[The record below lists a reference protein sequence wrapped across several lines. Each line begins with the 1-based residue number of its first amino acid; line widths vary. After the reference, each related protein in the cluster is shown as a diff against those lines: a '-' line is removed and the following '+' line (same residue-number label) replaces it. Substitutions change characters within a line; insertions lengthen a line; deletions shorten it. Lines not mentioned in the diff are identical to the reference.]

1 MDVAQQK
8 VLLSS
13 KLLTEEQ
20 KSQCAT
26 MVALSSVNSK
36 YTAEQ
41 LTRVTG
47 VSAETLANWGLVDS
61 TDSLT
66 IAELAELAVSDK
78 QAKNVLDKIIAQN
91 AQAVANGE
99 VTASNIALASSE
111 GGATL
116 ATGAFT
122 TAIKANISAM
132 WTWMTTTPLGW
143 LTLLAA
149 GVFVAVKAYDAL
161 TISVEEQKEKMEESL
176 SAYEDAKSE
185 LSGITTELE
194 NQEQAMN
201 ELLAKEK
208 LTYAEKGQLEEL
220 QAITRELRIQKDLAE
235 KEEDR
240 TEKQL
245 AKDATDLFDKQFGDY
260 EISEQTINKYQSD
273 ADITGNNAILISDE
287 NDISAMIA
295 GYKQFNE
302 LLDEAYGS
310 GSQDDIDHF
319 KSLTEDLE
327 DSIFTTAQ
335 ELQTQQDNIS
345 AYYESIKN
353 TPYEDL
359 TTEQKEIVDTYNA
372 ISNAIAL
379 IYQQLDPNTWNS
391 MQVDNIFSTD
401 GIEKTKDEL
410 VAMAQSGELTPETIK
425 GYTNLNNALGET
437 TLSAQDLC
445 DELYAIADAQ
455 GEVQGSTSEKTDLF
469 TNLTTSKDAL
479 EDFIS
484 AVESASDA
492 YSTLMNPNVSTSD
505 MLSSI
510 LSITEAVSEMGG
522 KLNWEFI
529 ESSDNSLKLLGD
541 TIDYVSEKYTKS
553 ALVDAGFGEEFAEVL
568 ANSIVESQKAAR
580 ELENVNT
587 QIDSLQAAYDDLTD
601 IVSSYNKTGYI
612 TFDQLQTLLELEP
625 QYLACLVDENGQLQ
639 LNQQAMA
646 ALANQRLNDAET
658 QAVQQAI
665 AELGVLSLQD
675 EKTAVEE
682 NTQAFSDAVT
692 DLSLYNT
699 ELANTI
705 AETSVAA
712 TAIRDLNAAISGAES
727 KGASDNQIDT
737 VLNNLDT
744 KLQLI
749 ADTRDGLANSFGKIV
764 SSSTSSTP
772 DYKSI
777 LDKEITAQEKAY
789 EAGKT
794 TFKEYLD
801 NRKQLVEKYYHDKK
815 ITTAEYYEELEDL
828 AQAEADFYDEVL
840 AAVTRR
846 IQREIDGIQDIIDGI
861 QKQIDQLEKQK
872 DTYDS
877 VISAVTR
884 RYDKEI
890 ESINDVIE
898 ALEKQ
903 NEELEEQK
911 DTYDSVISA
920 VTSRYDKEIDGIDD
934 AIDALE
940 KQNEKLEDQQSDYDG
955 AIDAIVAF
963 LGEQKDA
970 IQDNIDSINDEN
982 DSIQDQIDKYDQ
994 LLNAVTL
1001 VFDEK
1006 RDALQAEQDAIQD
1019 RIDALQ
1025 AENDEYEK
1033 AIELEKAK
1041 DALLKAQ
1048 TQRNKYLYSGE
1059 GRGFI
1064 YQTDTDAIADAE
1076 QTLSELTFQSTVDA
1090 LEKEKELLQD
1100 VIDKLDETEQAWQDI
1115 ADAFDN
1121 QKAKSTAQELFG
1133 DDYESIILNGDP
1145 DMIASIMN
1153 QYTSAQQKLEDND
1166 NTISSLEEQMAQ
1178 FDEMIEKWE
1187 SVASAKEEATNQEN
1201 AALLLGEQWQ
1211 ELILANK
1218 ESDFEDFKN
1227 KYLAIQNQI
1236 LDNQA
1241 EINSLNEKKQIY
1253 QDLKDQWSS
1262 ITEEY
1267 QKNLDAQNALLMLG
1281 ATWEA
1286 DILSGRI
1293 ETYEGFRDNYLS
1305 IQAQIDDNQSLID
1318 SYNEKIEYYENLK
1331 AEWEELSSLYQE
1343 MLEDKMAQDI
1353 LGADWE
1359 TQIQAGRLEA
1369 FDSFKNDY
1377 LSIQAQIN
1385 DNQALI
1391 DSYNEKIEY
1400 YEDLKAQWE
1409 DISDIYQR
1417 EVDDQLITQ
1426 ALGANGEADILAGR
1440 LETLNA
1446 FKEQY
1451 LAAQQAL
1458 ADAAWA
1464 SANEQ
1469 IKAAQEAE
1477 KGANG
1482 TTGDS
1487 PDITNETPA
1496 TPQYLSPSKT
1506 NVERIAEDL
1515 AQFADDFESGSTKS
1529 GGGAPALDKRL
1540 RLQAYAKGGI
1550 INDENSSG
1558 ALDWLAKLL
1567 GEDHTVVVGNGER
1580 VLSSKDN
1587 QAYEKLLDLSS
1598 RIQPNIPDVNVN
1610 PFDYTKI
1617 RSENREMNVT
1627 QNINITLPNVT
1638 NTSGYDKLVKE
1649 LQGLQIMA
1657 YQNSFKK

>member
-1 MDVAQQK
+1 MFNGNNTVKSVAETIGITDESVLSFMADMQKSGTVYQTSEEALAAYEAHLKTVGKTVDWAAAKNKLLSASMK
-8 VLLSS
+8 VLSTVGWMAVMTLATELLSAGIRKIDDYIHRVENAREKLEETTS
-13 KLLTEEQ
+13 DLESVESELKSIGEQIDDILSKGELSITDENDLKRLQLENEELERRKKLLELQKQEESKELNEAAEDKYRKQFQTKRVSVWIPEDERVNNVNPNQTRATKSVTQEEKFAYNLKLAKELASYEGKITEEQ
-20 KSQCAT
+20 AKQYEELQTYFLEQADS
-26 MVALSSVNSK
+26 LSDIKDGYNAI
-36 YTAEQ
+36 TPEQQEQ
-41 LTRVTG
+41 LKIWNQMIDDAIW
-47 VSAETLANWGLVDS
+47 VSENFPGS
-61 TDSLT
+61 
-66 IAELAELAVSDK
+66 
-78 QAKNVLDKIIAQN
+78 AKNVTSRLMDKFAGGFNKNDGSTYLSTSDIDKQIGSWIDSLSEDEKLILLQCDIEDATLDDLKSYLKEQTKEIAQD
-91 AQAVANGE
+91 
-99 VTASNIALASSE
+99 VTISISDIFSLEDAE
-111 GGATL
+111 G
-116 ATGAFT
+116 
-122 TAIKANISAM
+122 KA
-132 WTWMTTTPLGW
+132 TPLSD
-143 LTLLAA
+143 LNDQLSDVT
-149 GVFVAVKAYDAL
+149 
-161 TISVEEQKEKMEESL
+161 
-176 SAYEDAKSE
+176 SAYETCLAARDEYNKQGYLSVDTLQSVLALGDEYLQYLFDEEGNVSLDAE
-185 LSGITTELE
+185 AF
-194 NQEQAMN
+194 Q
-201 ELLAKEK
+201 K
-208 LTYAEKGQLEEL
+208 LTLARINDMET
-220 QAITRELRIQKDLAE
+220 QALANLAQNIQ
-235 KEEDR
+235 
-240 TEKQL
+240 Q
-245 AKDATDLFDKQFGDY
+245 
-260 EISEQTINKYQSD
+260 
-273 ADITGNNAILISDE
+273 ISDE
-287 NDISAMIA
+287 ATA
-295 GYKQFNE
+295 TEYLAQKQNE
-302 LLDEAYGS
+302 LALSYTDTAASALFAMTTIEGFSDSEA
-310 GSQDDIDHF
+310 
-319 KSLTEDLE
+319 
-327 DSIFTTAQ
+327 
-335 ELQTQQDNIS
+335 LQNAYNSFVTQ
-345 AYYESIKN
+345 YEQIKN
-353 TPYEDL
+353 LFAKTRAGII
-359 TTEQKEIVDTYNA
+359 TEYNGK
-372 ISNAIAL
+372 S
-379 IYQQLDPNTWNS
+379 
-391 MQVDNIFSTD
+391 
-401 GIEKTKDEL
+401 
-410 VAMAQSGELTPETIK
+410 
-425 GYTNLNNALGET
+425 
-437 TLSAQDLC
+437 
-445 DELYAIADAQ
+445 
-455 GEVQGSTSEKTDLF
+455 KTD
-469 TNLTTSKDAL
+469 T
-479 EDFIS
+479 
-484 AVESASDA
+484 
-492 YSTLMNPNVSTSD
+492 
-505 MLSSI
+505 
-510 LSITEAVSEMGG
+510 
-522 KLNWEFI
+522 
-529 ESSDNSLKLLGD
+529 
-541 TIDYVSEKYTKS
+541 
-553 ALVDAGFGEEFAEVL
+553 
-568 ANSIVESQKAAR
+568 
-580 ELENVNT
+580 
-587 QIDSLQAAYDDLTD
+587 
-601 IVSSYNKTGYI
+601 
-612 TFDQLQTLLELEP
+612 
-625 QYLACLVDENGQLQ
+625 
-639 LNQQAMA
+639 
-646 ALANQRLNDAET
+646 
-658 QAVQQAI
+658 
-665 AELGVLSLQD
+665 
-675 EKTAVEE
+675 
-682 NTQAFSDAVT
+682 
-692 DLSLYNT
+692 
-699 ELANTI
+699 
-705 AETSVAA
+705 
-712 TAIRDLNAAISGAES
+712 
-727 KGASDNQIDT
+727 
-737 VLNNLDT
+737 
-744 KLQLI
+744 
-749 ADTRDGLANSFGKIV
+749 
-764 SSSTSSTP
+764 

-794 TFKEYLD
+794 TFKKYLD

-1343 MLEDKMAQDI
+1343 KLEDKMAQDA

-1409 DISDIYQR
+1409 DISDVYQR

-1469 IKAAQEAE
+1469 IKAAKEAE

-1487 PDITNETPA
+1487 PDITNETTA